1 MSVDYKNPGPGEEEK
16 VYKLLEL
23 LYEGHIDGG
32 LREVMNE
39 YLRDDNYFKFAAV
52 DPATGAFA
60 GFILGSCRLEVD
72 FECRAAIIEELVVL
86 PEYRKQ
92 GIAKTLLEA
101 LEAWSGKKG
110 AKGVLVPCGRE
121 GFYEAMGFEKYMVR
135 RYWKDFKD

>member
-1 MSVDYKNPGPGEEEK
+1 MEYTNPGPPDGEK
-16 VYKLLEL
+16 IYKLLEL

-32 LREVMNE
+32 LRQVMTE
-39 YLRDDNYFKFAAV
+39 YLADDNYFKIAAV

-60 GFILGSCRLEVD
+60 GFLLGSCRLEVD
-72 FECRAAIIEELVVL
+72 FECRAGIIEELVVL
-86 PEYRKQ
+86 PEHRKK

-101 LEAWSGKKG
+101 LEAWSRKKG

-135 RYWKDFKD
+135 RYWKDLKD